1 MKILPVAIT
10 FASVILSSAGVEAK
24 SISGA
29 EVEKIIVEGR
39 IIGERDGRTYHVIY
53 QDRVYYCSVIENNVH
68 NKVFF
73 LCRDS
78 D

>member
-29 EVEKIIVEGR
+29 EAEKIIVEGR
-39 IIGERDGRTYHVIY
+39 IIGERDGKRYQVIY
-53 QDRVYYCSVIENNVH
+53 QDRVYYCSVIENDVQ
-68 NKVFF
+68 NKVFV